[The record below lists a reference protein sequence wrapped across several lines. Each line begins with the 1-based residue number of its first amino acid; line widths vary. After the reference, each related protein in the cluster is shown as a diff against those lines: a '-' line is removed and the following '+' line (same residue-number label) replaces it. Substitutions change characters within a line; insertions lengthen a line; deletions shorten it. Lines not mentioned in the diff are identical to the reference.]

1 MSVKVL
7 FKNNY
12 SKNVKLLVV
21 LLDDSLKLYGDILA
35 IDKKNKGLVSRI
47 IKNKSFS
54 AKNKEKLS
62 LIGLNIPNIEE
73 VILYGIGSSS
83 SIKDDGIERIGGN
96 IYSIIPPK
104 VKNIAISIKSY
115 KSLNVSSEDAA
126 VQLAQGF
133 SLRSYNFNKYR
144 SKSKPKIVSD
154 VKALEVLVDDPKAVK
169 NKNIFSNAL
178 KEGVFLTRDL
188 VSEPPNVLNPIAL
201 SKEIVKLEKEGVE
214 VQVLGVAQMKKFKM
228 GALLGVAQGSANE
241 PRLVTMRWR
250 NNKRKKSQ
258 PNICFVGKGVTFD
271 TGGISIKPSNG
282 MEEMKYDMAGAG
294 VVIGLMKTLAK
305 RKAKVDACAVVG
317 LVENMPSGK
326 AQRPGDVVR
335 SYSGHTIEVINTDA
349 EGRLVLADAVAYAIK
364 KFNPRKL
371 IDLAT
376 LTGAVIVCLGN
387 KRAGLFS
394 NNEELADNIFS
405 SGEQTGERV
414 WRLPVGPEYDDDIKS
429 DIADMKNVGS
439 GRGAG
444 STAGAKFIQQFIN
457 DIPWAHLDIAGVT
470 WSKSNSDLFSLGAT
484 AFGVRLLNAYVKEF
498 IENKT

>member
-62 LIGLNIPNIEE
+62 LIGLNIANIEE
-73 VILYGIGSSS
+73 VILYGIGSPSR
-83 SIKDDGIERIGGN
+83 IKDDSIERIGGN

-115 KSLNVSSEDAA
+115 KSLNVSSDDAA

-154 VKALEVLVDDPKAVK
+154 VKVLEVLVDDLKAVK

-188 VSEPPNVLNPIAL
+188 VSEPPNVLNPITL
-201 SKEIVKLEKEGVE
+201 SKEIVKLEKEGIE
-214 VQVLGVAQMKKFKM
+214 VQVLSVPQMKKFQM

-271 TGGISIKPSNG
+271 TGGISI
-282 MEEMKYDMAGAG
+282 
-294 VVIGLMKTLAK
+294 
-305 RKAKVDACAVVG
+305 
-317 LVENMPSGK
+317 
-326 AQRPGDVVR
+326 
-335 SYSGHTIEVINTDA
+335 
-349 EGRLVLADAVAYAIK
+349 
-364 KFNPRKL
+364 
-371 IDLAT
+371 
-376 LTGAVIVCLGN
+376 
-387 KRAGLFS
+387 
-394 NNEELADNIFS
+394 
-405 SGEQTGERV
+405 
-414 WRLPVGPEYDDDIKS
+414 
-429 DIADMKNVGS
+429 
-439 GRGAG
+439 
-444 STAGAKFIQQFIN
+444 
-457 DIPWAHLDIAGVT
+457 
-470 WSKSNSDLFSLGAT
+470 
-484 AFGVRLLNAYVKEF
+484 
-498 IENKT
+498 